1 MVPTAPRDA
10 HQAQLRRNQARDSV
24 RSSPGAPVN
33 PSALSSQLTLGLH
46 DFLRVSFSSTTP
58 GMDGVIE
65 RLIAEPGANLKG
77 PYVSVNLPFEQ
88 GTTGEYFPDVPLGFP
103 AHRHQVQAF
112 QRLSA
117 TPRQNT
123 LVATGTGSGKTESFL
138 WPILDACLKGAKT
151 PGIKA
156 ILIYPMN
163 ALATDQAERIAKAI
177 HRNPALK
184 GVRAGL
190 YIGQSKEDA
199 LAAHK
204 SMAPD
209 HIITDRKS
217 MQVSPPDILLT
228 NYKMLDYLLIRP
240 GDQDLWQHNKGKPLQ
255 FLVVDELHTF
265 DGAQGTDLACLIRR
279 LKDRLQVEPGTLAC
293 VGTSATLG
301 GGDAKPTLRGYAGAI
316 FGEDFPEGSVVG
328 EQRIS
333 TETLVAGTLIGEHGQ
348 TMPKAQDHLDASL
361 FDTPSAYIE
370 HQISL
375 WFHEPI
381 PKPAWSDEWRV
392 ELGAMLLA
400 HSMLRNMLT
409 VLAGNPMELDLL
421 VQELQRTSREL

>member
-1 MVPTAPRDA
+1 
-10 HQAQLRRNQARDSV
+10 V
-24 RSSPGAPVN
+24 RFPPGAAVN

-65 RLIAEPGANLKG
+65 RLIAEPGAILKG

-88 GTTGEYFPDVPLGFP
+88 GTTGEFFPDVPLGFP

-117 TPRQNT
+117 TQRQNT
-123 LVATGTGSGKTESFL
+123 SVATGTGSGKTESFL
-138 WPILDACLKGAKT
+138 WPILDACLKDAKT

-199 LAAHK
+199 LATHK
-204 SMAPD
+204 SMGPD

-265 DGAQGTDLACLIRR
+265 DGAQGTDLGCLIRR
-279 LKDRLQVEPGTLAC
+279 LKDRLQVAPGTLAC
-293 VGTSATLG
+293 V
-301 GGDAKPTLRGYAGAI
+301 
-316 FGEDFPEGSVVG
+316 
-328 EQRIS
+328 
-333 TETLVAGTLIGEHGQ
+333 
-348 TMPKAQDHLDASL
+348 
-361 FDTPSAYIE
+361 
-370 HQISL
+370 
-375 WFHEPI
+375 
-381 PKPAWSDEWRV
+381 
-392 ELGAMLLA
+392 
-400 HSMLRNMLT
+400 
-409 VLAGNPMELDLL
+409 
-421 VQELQRTSREL
+421 